1 MSHQVHEFA
10 VTVHYE
16 DTDMAGIVYHANYLK
31 FIERGRSDWVRAM
44 GVDQLALRDTQGVV
58 FVLRRIEADYRAPAR
73 FEDQLSVT
81 TRVGQVSGV
90 RLTLHQEVLRAG
102 ELLFSADV
110 TLVAMTLDGHPTRLP
125 QELRRKVH

>member
-90 RLTLHQEVLRAG
+90 RHFAPQLSICSSYP
-102 ELLFSADV
+102 F
-110 TLVAMTLDGHPTRLP
+110 RLSD
-125 QELRRKVH
+125 